1 VAKKPAA
8 SAAKT
13 KSGPAAATKP
23 AAASTKKAAAPT
35 KKQPKPA
42 PKKADKPEVRKPQAA
57 APAGKTK
64 AEAPTKKADKPKP
77 EAKKP
82 AAAPAPSPKAKA
94 ETPAKPA
101 VAPKPAPGKP
111 TGAKPPVT
119 TKAPPA
125 KAGDSPAG
133 AKSAPSKPAAKG
145 GSSKDAKKGAAPLPN
160 QPRFKIPFAGSIVD
174 EKAAAAKLTA
184 AAGLSHVKKM
194 RSDIHV
200 RDENAPRLKKS
211 PLSKK
216 QLQEFKDDLLAR
228 RTQIV
233 NTLQSVESEALFGG
247 SGSLSHT
254 PQHMADAGS
263 DTYDQSLAL
272 DIAGHQRTSLR
283 DIDAALQR
291 IEDNTYGICEV
302 FGTPIDLERLKSQP
316 WTKYSIEGARE
327 FERTSYQR

>member
-1 VAKKPAA
+1 MAKKPAA

-23 AAASTKKAAAPT
+23 AAASTKKAAPST
-35 KKQPKPA
+35 KKQPKPPA
-42 PKKADKPEVRKPQAA
+42 RKADKPEVRKPPAA
-57 APAGKTK
+57 APAGKPK
-64 AEAPTKKADKPKP
+64 AEAPPKKVEKPKP
-77 EAKKP
+77 EPKKP
-82 AAAPAPSPKAKA
+82 AVAAPAPKAPPAAKPVVAAKPVSGKTPGAKAPPATTPKAP
-94 ETPAKPA
+94 PAKGGSSA
-101 VAPKPAPGKP
+101 APKPAP
-111 TGAKPPVT
+111 AKP
-119 TKAPPA
+119 A
-125 KAGDSPAG
+125 S
-133 AKSAPSKPAAKG
+133 KG
-145 GSSKDAKKGAAPLPN
+145 GGGKDGKKGAAPLPN

-216 QLQEFKDDLLAR
+216 QLQEFKEDLLTR

-302 FGTPIDLERLKSQP
+302 FGTPIDLERLRSQP

>member
-8 SAAKT
+8 STAKT

-23 AAASTKKAAAPT
+23 AAASTKKPAAPV
-35 KKQPKPA
+35 KKQPKPPA
-42 PKKADKPEVRKPQAA
+42 KKADKPEVRKASTP
-57 APAGKTK
+57 APAKPKVEPPSKKT
-64 AEAPTKKADKPKP
+64 DKPKP

-82 AAAPAPSPKAKA
+82 AAALPAPKAKVEA
-94 ETPAKPA
+94 QAKPA
-101 VAPKPAPGKP
+101 PAAKPVSGKPASN
-111 TGAKPPVT
+111 AKSPPAP
-119 TKAPPA
+119 KAPPA
-125 KAGDSPAG
+125 KAADG
-133 AKSAPSKPAAKG
+133 AAPKPAPSKPAPKG
-145 GSSKDAKKGAAPLPN
+145 SGSKDAKKGAAPAPN
-160 QPRFKIPFAGSIVD
+160 QPRFKIPFAGSIID

-216 QLQEFKDDLLAR
+216 QLQEFKEDLLAR

-233 NTLQSVESEALFGG
+233 STLQSVESEALFGG

-291 IEDNTYGICEV
+291 IEDNTYGICEF
-302 FGTPIDLERLKSQP
+302 FGTPIDIERLKSQP
-316 WTKYSIEGARE
+316 WAKYSIEGARE

>member
-1 VAKKPAA
+1 MAKKPAA

-23 AAASTKKAAAPT
+23 AAASTKKAAPSI
-35 KKQPKPA
+35 KKQPKTPA
-42 PKKADKPEVRKPQAA
+42 KKADKPEARKAPPP
-57 APAGKTK
+57 APAKPK
-64 AEAPTKKADKPKP
+64 VEAPVKKIEKPKP
-77 EAKKP
+77 DAKKA
-82 AAAPAPSPKAKA
+82 AAAPAPKAKTEA
-94 ETPAKPA
+94 PAKPA
-101 VAPKPAPGKP
+101 PAAKPVSTKPAGS
-111 TGAKPPVT
+111 A
-119 TKAPPA
+119 KAPPA
-125 KAGDSPAG
+125 PKAPPTKAADG
-133 AKSAPSKPAAKG
+133 APPKSAPSKPAPKG
-145 GSSKDAKKGAAPLPN
+145 SGSKDAKKGAVPAPN
-160 QPRFKIPFAGSIVD
+160 QPRFKIPFAGSMVD

-194 RSDIHV
+194 RSDILV

-216 QLQEFKDDLLAR
+216 QLQEFKDDLLTR
-228 RTQIV
+228 RAQIV

-291 IEDNTYGICEV
+291 IEDNTYGICEF
-302 FGTPIDLERLKSQP
+302 FGTPIDIERLKSQP
-316 WTKYSIEGARE
+316 WAKYSIEGARE